1 MNHILLSVLFICTLA
16 HYVRSQCSTDQE
28 CVGQLGVHSVCTINY
43 CHCKY
48 GYTPTVN
55 SCVPNGSVNEGN
67 NEELNTAKI
76 SKFAIAVG
84 AGVIVIIAVVAF
96 CFYKRRQSAQRS
108 LNV

>member
-1 MNHILLSVLFICTLA
+1 MNHFLILALFTFTFLK
-16 HYVRSQCSTDQE
+16 YVDSQCSTDEE
-28 CVGQLGVHSVCTINY
+28 CVNQLGVHSVCTINY

-55 SCVPNGSVNEGN
+55 SCVSNGGSNDSN
-67 NEELNTAKI
+67 NEEINTAKI
-76 SKFAIAVG
+76 NKFAIAVG

-96 CFYKRRQSAQRS
+96 CFYKRRQSGQRS